1 MMLVMLVMMVVTSCP
16 RGDELSEAADRSV
29 VLSMTV
35 MMMGSLLSNLDQWRR
50 TGRAW
55 EEGGGVV
62 EGEEG
67 HDLVPAPWWVKPKP
81 QLLLVLS

>member
-1 MMLVMLVMMVVTSCP
+1 MLVMLVMMVVTSCP

-35 MMMGSLLSNLDQWRR
+35 VMRPLLTNLDQWRR